1 MNKTQLKNIFREY
14 FKYVIILF
22 FISVAIGFVLF
33 VSRPP
38 QDFPK
43 KIDIYVKDGGN
54 ISTLS
59 EELYNKKIIRSPFLL
74 KVAVM
79 VLGPKG
85 KILSGEYR
93 FEYPQNAFTIASRL
107 SEGRYGFSKI
117 KITISE
123 GNNVSEVALIM
134 LKNIPGFNASAFLA
148 LAKQYEGYLM
158 PDTYYFYE
166 NVTPREALR
175 VMLGNFEDKTKVLFD
190 KYSLSEEGKKKVI
203 TIASLVEEEVN
214 DMQDRRIVSG
224 ILMNRLEKNMPLQLD
239 TTFWYL
245 FNKGSLELTRKD
257 LATDSPYNLYKYK
270 GLPPTPIT
278 NPGLNT
284 IKAVLNPLPTK
295 YLFFLTG
302 SDGVVHYAETYNE
315 HLENRKKYIK

>member
-1 MNKTQLKNIFREY
+1 MNKMLLKRIFREY
-14 FKYVIILF
+14 FKYVVVLFIISIFIGIILY
-22 FISVAIGFVLF
+22 ISRA
-33 VSRPP
+33 P
-38 QDFPK
+38 DNFPK

-59 EELYNKKIIRSPFLL
+59 QDLYEKNIIRSPFLL
-74 KVAVM
+74 KLAVM
-79 VLGPKG
+79 ILGPKG

-93 FEYPQNAFTIASRL
+93 FEYPQNTFTIASRL

-117 KITISE
+117 KVTIFE

-134 LKNIPGFNASAFLA
+134 LKNIPNFNASGFLA
-148 LAKQYEGYLM
+148 LSKQYEGYLM

-166 NVTPREALR
+166 NVTPKEALR
-175 VMLGNFEDKTKVLFD
+175 VMLQNFENQTKPLFD
-190 KYSLSEEGKKKVI
+190 NYSLSEEGKNKVI
-203 TIASLVEEEVN
+203 KIASLVEEEVS

-224 ILMNRLEKNMPLQLD
+224 ILMNRLEKGMPLQLD

-245 FNKGSLELTRKD
+245 FNKGSLELTLKD
-257 LATDSPYNLYKYK
+257 LATDSPYNLYKHK

-278 NPGLNT
+278 NPGINT

-302 SDGVVHYAETYNE
+302 DDDVVHYAETYNE
-315 HLENRKKYIK
+315 HLANRKKYIE